1 MPEFKHPADSD
12 IHMALLMQPEH
23 ANFGGN
29 IHGGYLLSLMDQA
42 AYACASKFTQKYC
55 VTASVNTVDFR
66 TPIHVGDLITIRARV
81 NYTGRTSMV
90 VGLRVEAENLI
101 VGTVRH
107 SNSSYFTM
115 VAKTPDGKPS
125 TVPGLILE
133 TADDIRRFL
142 SAYELREAH
151 RDNDKRYTARDFV
164 LTPDILAWC
173 AMQNSQISAALR
185 QQYMK

>member
-1 MPEFKHPADSD
+1 MSDFKYPHDSD

-90 VGLRVEAENLI
+90 VGMRVEAENLI
-101 VGTVRH
+101 EGTVRH
-107 SNSSYFTM
+107 SNSSYFSM
-115 VAKTPDGKPS
+115 VAKTPEGKPS
-125 TVPGLILE
+125 LVPGLILE
-133 TADDIRRFL
+133 SRDDIRRFI
-142 SAYELREAH
+142 SAYERREAH
-151 RDNDKRYTARDFV
+151 RQGDMRYAAKDFV
-164 LTPDILAWC
+164 LTEDILAWC
-173 AMQNSQISAALR
+173 QTQNSRLVDDFQ
-185 QQYMK
+185 